1 VDHCRQF
8 FDGLRLFDGICGYRM
23 LRYLV
28 DGGRSAV
35 FLGGGIVRLAAS
47 KKLKER
53 ALSADYGMH
62 GPF

>member
-1 VDHCRQF
+1 
-8 FDGLRLFDGICGYRM
+8 M

-35 FLGGGIVRLAAS
+35 LLGGRVVRLAAF

-53 ALSADYGMH
+53 AFSAGYGMH